1 MIKQNLDLN
10 VFLEILLEYFRNS
23 IETIKKQ
30 RMTTF

>member
-10 VFLEILLEYFRNS
+10 VFLEILLEYLRNS
-23 IETIKKQ
+23 IEIIKKQ